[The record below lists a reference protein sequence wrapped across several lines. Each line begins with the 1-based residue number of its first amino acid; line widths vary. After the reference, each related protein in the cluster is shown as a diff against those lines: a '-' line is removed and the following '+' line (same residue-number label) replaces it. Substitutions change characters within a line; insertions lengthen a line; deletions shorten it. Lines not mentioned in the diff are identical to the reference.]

1 MATLAE
7 TTRTGPGLA
16 EAAARARRLGRPVLT
31 SRTRPVGVQDP
42 IQVFAAAA
50 GAGERGL
57 WLRPSAN
64 DAIVSIGSARSLT
77 GSGAGRCQ
85 QIASAW
91 RDLLADAVIDGG
103 PAGPLLFGG
112 FSFDPLRPGSRV
124 WTGFPD
130 ARMVLP
136 ERVFTLRGGVAR
148 VTTNAIVA
156 DEPPAAP
163 EHEEEVNTTAAPA
176 ALDTGAWQAL
186 VERVA
191 GGVRRGDLGV
201 SKVVLARAR
210 QVRVRRSIEDAL
222 RDLAAR
228 YPECTVFAV
237 GRGDACFLGAT
248 PERLISLRDGT
259 ASTMAL
265 AGSAPRGQSPAEDER
280 LAQWLLSSP
289 KERTEH
295 AVVATVLREGLGQ
308 VCTSIVADSQ
318 PAVHKLA
325 NVQHLLTRIRG
336 HVAAGRS
343 VLDLLEHL
351 HPTPAVAGYPR
362 AAALDLIRQHEA
374 LDRGW
379 YAAPVGWM
387 DARGEGEFVVGLRSG
402 LVRGETATLFAGC
415 GIVADSA
422 PAAEVAEWG
431 WKLRPMLGA
440 LGVRA

>member
-1 MATLAE
+1 MLAE
-7 TTRTGPGLA
+7 TTRAWPGLA
-16 EAAARARRLGRPVLT
+16 EAAVRARRLGRPVLT
-31 SRTRPVGVQDP
+31 SRARPTSVRDP
-42 IQVFAAAA
+42 IEVFAAAA

-57 WLRPSAN
+57 WLRPNAN
-64 DAIVSIGSARSLT
+64 EAIVSIGSARSLV
-77 GSGAGRCQ
+77 GSGAQRVQ
-85 QIASAW
+85 QVASAW
-91 RDLLADAVIDGG
+91 RELLADAAIEAGS
-103 PAGPLLFGG
+103 PGPLLFGG
-112 FSFDPLRPGSRV
+112 FSFDPSRPGSRV
-124 WTGFPD
+124 WTGFPH
-130 ARMVLP
+130 ARMVVP

-148 VTTNAIVA
+148 LTTNAVVGA
-156 DEPPAAP
+156 EPHATPEDELGTAEAPPPLGA
-163 EHEEEVNTTAAPA
+163 
-176 ALDTGAWQAL
+176 GAWRAL
-186 VERVA
+186 VGRVA
-191 GGVRRGDLGV
+191 GGMRRGDLGV

-210 QVRVRRSIEDAL
+210 QVRVRRSIEDAV
-222 RDLAAR
+222 RDLATR

-265 AGSAPRGQSPAEDER
+265 AGSAPRGQTPADDER
-280 LAQWLLSSP
+280 LAQLLLSSP
-289 KERTEH
+289 KERAEH
-295 AVVATVLREGLGQ
+295 AVVATALRDGLER
-308 VCTSIVADSQ
+308 VCTSIVADSR

-325 NVQHLLTRIRG
+325 NVQHLLTRVRG

-351 HPTPAVAGYPR
+351 HPTPAVAGHPR
-362 AAALDLIRQHEA
+362 AAALDFIRRHEA

-387 DARGEGEFVVGLRSG
+387 DARGEGEFVVGLRSA

-415 GIVADSA
+415 GIVADSD

-440 LGVRA
+440 LGVEG

>member
-1 MATLAE
+1 MAMLAE
-7 TTRTGPGLA
+7 TTPTRPAVA

-31 SRTRPVGVQDP
+31 SRTRPVSVEDP
-42 IQVFAAAA
+42 IEVFAAAA

-64 DAIVSIGSARSLT
+64 EAIVSIGSARSLA
-77 GSGAGRCQ
+77 GSGAERFQ

-91 RDLLADAVIDGG
+91 RDLLADAMIDAG
-103 PAGPLLFGG
+103 PGGPLLFGG

-136 ERVFTLRGGVAR
+136 ERVFTLRAGVAR
-148 VTTNAIVA
+148 ITTNAVVA
-156 DEPPAAP
+156 DERQTAPEAAP
-163 EHEEEVNTTAAPA
+163 GTAQAPA
-176 ALDTGAWQAL
+176 PLGAGAWQAL
-186 VERVA
+186 VEHVA
-191 GGVRRGDLGV
+191 DGVRRGELGV

-210 QVRVRRSIEDAL
+210 RVRAQRSIQDAV

-237 GRGDACFLGAT
+237 SRGDACFLGAT
-248 PERLISLRDGT
+248 PERLISLHDGT

-280 LAQWLLSSP
+280 LAQLLLSSP
-289 KERTEH
+289 KERAEH
-295 AVVATVLREGLGQ
+295 AVVATALREGLGQ
-308 VCTSIVADSQ
+308 VSTRIVADSQ
-318 PAVHKLA
+318 PAVHRLA

-336 HVAAGRS
+336 HVGAGRS

-362 AAALDLIRQHEA
+362 AAALDLIRQYEA

-387 DARGEGEFVVGLRSG
+387 DARGEGDFVVGLRSG
-402 LVRGETATLFAGC
+402 LVRGDTATLFAGC
-415 GIVADSA
+415 GIVADSD

-431 WKLRPMLGA
+431 WKLRPMLAA
-440 LGVRA
+440 LGVEG